1 MIEIIADMAV
11 QILSNRIK
19 IIDSYKITDKSK
31 MKEIIYA
38 ILYIHPEIKFDR
50 DYDLLVSEW
59 VAHNRMYKWGIKK
72 DKTKDVDL
80 EFKERWYN
88 KLIFKIIGI

>member
-1 MIEIIADMAV
+1 MAI

-19 IIDSYKITDKSK
+19 IIDSYKITDRGR
-31 MKEIIYA
+31 MMQ
-38 ILYIHPEIKFDR
+38 ILYNIQHIHPEIKFNR
-50 DYDLLVSEW
+50 GYDDLIHEW

-80 EFKERWYN
+80 EFNESK
-88 KLIFKIIGI
+88 KKIILFNILGI